1 MPKASVPK
9 KDNKD
14 RKQDLIDAGIALFGE
29 YGLDGTTTRMISKYS
44 GANSASIQYYFDS
57 KDGLYLAVM
66 NYIVDAVLEMTKG
79 FLEDV
84 EDRIDNGMSKQEAL
98 ADYQNIMKGYCS
110 IFVGNENIEGW
121 AKVVMREHMQLTEA
135 FDIFYK
141 RYYKRSQKIMCRLV
155 GVLLDKPADN
165 QEVLIQVHS
174 FFGQVLGFLIAR
186 EPLLRGMKAKR
197 ISASHKEAIQV
208 ISSNNINSVLKEAS
222 S

>member
-1 MPKASVPK
+1 MPKAYVPK

-208 ISSNNINSVLKEAS
+208 IISNNINSVLKEAS